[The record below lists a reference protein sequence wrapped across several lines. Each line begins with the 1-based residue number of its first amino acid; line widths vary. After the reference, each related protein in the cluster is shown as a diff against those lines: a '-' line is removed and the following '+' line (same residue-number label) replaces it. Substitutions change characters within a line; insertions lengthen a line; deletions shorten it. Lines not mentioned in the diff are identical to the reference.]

1 MNDNQIL
8 YIISFICLLLII
20 IGFKYSKVF
29 ALINLVIFIAYN
41 LLLHF
46 NMLNY
51 GEGGSVFLWW
61 FYLVILTLLQILIII
76 CYLVFRKFHSAKS
89 SWRSRIVGN
98 VFWLCTPDRSDIST
112 TIAQICNLC
121 PQSWA
126 SNKEKWV

>member
-51 GEGGSVFLWW
+51 GEGGSVCLWW

-89 SWRSRIVGN
+89 S
-98 VFWLCTPDRSDIST
+98 
-112 TIAQICNLC
+112 
-121 PQSWA
+121 
-126 SNKEKWV
+126 